1 MNRKRRAPHDEQDEE
16 TSPTFGAVLR
26 SGQLRVSDKPS
37 DRPNVGTGEGDPDV
51 HRASCRS
58 AQAHADP
65 PAAHKTSCLACRESK
80 VRCVPRAGQV
90 LGVGKCMRCERL
102 KKDCIFKEHRR
113 GRKPGK
119 VKHVQIDRRWQ
130 ALIKLLDELESLT
143 DAIADL
149 DGAALVR
156 SLRYQLVS
164 SLAAME
170 KDGTKAHQGL
180 GHDHSPSGASSPTE
194 PAFSMASTSINARR
208 GGDDAGQSSSTALP
222 PTATLL
228 QPQPRSVES
237 HGTPANAAQ
246 GLSPYEHS
254 ISHNY
259 PYPLPQHASRSRGR
273 GSAAALVELEDYEAQ
288 RSVPRSVDTLT
299 NPLKLLA
306 RASAVVRS
314 ASGTLDEDE
323 EVEDQRELSAS
334 LLEEDARDR
343 DVSGA
348 HGDAR
353 SRDSRALRAMHR
365 AAENRIHDLSPGSKT
380 TVTPRRSIHA
390 SAGQRKETVDDV
402 NWSSYFARGI
412 FAPLY
417 DTGPDLDPIEL
428 GIITVDL
435 GQALVAHFYSAHSSF
450 VHVFDPLLSTLE
462 YMRRRSCFLLTVICQ
477 ISAITYGDDSG
488 QRLDGQGGV
497 LQRLVEHREYLT
509 PIILCGGYRSVEAAQ
524 ACIVLAQYAPLAS
537 SATEDQTW
545 SLMGTALRMTTEV
558 GCNLKLFS
566 YLPVPLRLRQ
576 ESGARAEK
584 HQRQLRNTERLWFT
598 LWLFASHVSSQTGQ
612 RLMLSDEGS
621 VAASG
626 TWHTRDFA
634 LPQDEWLIAQVELR
648 RIITRATERFHS
660 QMKHLIAEASSTTSL
675 NSSSALDY
683 QAEAFRSS
691 ILQDLSRWAS
701 AWLGT
706 PEAVPSQE
714 SQSRPLL
721 DLGHLALA
729 HAKLVTLSLPLLTWP
744 ASPRASTESGPKTLR
759 LPRALL
765 PHYRDACEAAQ
776 TFLSLLVS
784 RWASLKRKD
793 NVMLVDALH
802 ASVLA
807 MRFASLAPCDEQPY
821 VTQRDQERVAG
832 MVQELCHLLQAEERR
847 VGRRYANLLQ
857 SVLNTWKRTICS
869 VLSEDLAPH
878 MEVAPGQTPRHL
890 EAMSS
895 ASGSRIDTLYSG
907 LAAAGPQHSSSSGQS
922 TTYNLDGNP
931 DASALE
937 NGASLFDA
945 QSIWSILFPEAV
957 DGSNL
962 DPFLLSLADA
972 NASLADMSSNLP

>member
-1 MNRKRRAPHDEQDEE
+1 
-16 TSPTFGAVLR
+16 
-26 SGQLRVSDKPS
+26 
-37 DRPNVGTGEGDPDV
+37 
-51 HRASCRS
+51 
-58 AQAHADP
+58 
-65 PAAHKTSCLACRESK
+65 
-80 VRCVPRAGQV
+80 
-90 LGVGKCMRCERL
+90 MRCERL
-102 KKDCIFKEHRR
+102 GKDCIFKEHRR

-156 SLRYQLVS
+156 SLRYQL
-164 SLAAME
+164 
-170 KDGTKAHQGL
+170 
-180 GHDHSPSGASSPTE
+180 
-194 PAFSMASTSINARR
+194 
-208 GGDDAGQSSSTALP
+208 
-222 PTATLL
+222 
-228 QPQPRSVES
+228 PQPRSVGS
-237 HGTPANAAQ
+237 HGTPANATQ
-246 GLSPYEHS
+246 RLSPYEHS
-254 ISHNY
+254 ISHAY

-343 DVSGA
+343 DV
-348 HGDAR
+348 
-353 SRDSRALRAMHR
+353 
-365 AAENRIHDLSPGSKT
+365 AAENRIHDLSPGSKNT
-380 TVTPRRSIHA
+380 MTPRRSIHA

-435 GQALVAHFYSAHSSF
+435 GQALVTHFYSAHSSF
-450 VHVFDPLLSTLE
+450 VHVFDPLLSTLK

-497 LQRLVEHREYLT
+497 LQRLAEHREYLT

-612 RLMLSDEGS
+612 KLMLSDEGS

-648 RIITRATERFHS
+648 RIVARATERFHS
-660 QMKHLIAEASSTTSL
+660 QMKHLIAEASSTMCL
-675 NSSSALDY
+675 DSSPALDY

-691 ILQDLSRWAS
+691 ILQDLSRWDS

-744 ASPRASTESGPKTLR
+744 ASPRASTAAGPKTLR

-784 RWASLKRKD
+784 RWSSLKRKD

-821 VTQRDQERVAG
+821 VTQRDQERVAD
-832 MVQELCHLLQAEERR
+832 MVQEMCHRLQAEERR

-907 LAAAGPQHSSSSGQS
+907 LAAAGPQPSSSSGQS
-922 TTYNLDGNP
+922 TTYNFDGNP

-957 DGSNL
+957 EGSNV
-962 DPFLLSLADA
+962 DPLRLSLADA
-972 NASLADMSSNLP
+972 NASLADMSRNVP